1 MTPFIIYARA
11 VGIYCLLTLPAI
23 TLPIMYLVSVTYVLI
38 YGWFAWAL
46 FTIIYFIIVFC
57 NPNFLSKMSILFVG
71 VVIAVAMSFQMLEI
85 LKADYTVWH
94 SGAFLLFPLAA
105 IVSGWISLYTSREKI
120 KAANRNLLLS
130 IPDNQ
135 LNSLYEN

>member
-23 TLPIMYLVSVTYVLI
+23 TLPIMYLVSVTDVLI

-46 FTIIYFIIVFC
+46 FTIIYFITVFC

-85 LKADYTVWH
+85 LKAEYTVWH

>member
-46 FTIIYFIIVFC
+46 FTIIYFITVFA
-57 NPNFLSKMSILFVG
+57 IQ
-71 VVIAVAMSFQMLEI
+71 ISFQKCPFFLWEWLSLSQCPFKC
-85 LKADYTVWH
+85 LKY
-94 SGAFLLFPLAA
+94 
-105 IVSGWISLYTSREKI
+105 
-120 KAANRNLLLS
+120 
-130 IPDNQ
+130 
-135 LNSLYEN
+135 